1 MDVQAI
7 RKDFPVLR
15 TVEGATPL
23 VYLDS
28 ACQTLRPR
36 QVTEAVSEYYTTC
49 PACAGRS
56 VHRMSTEVTLRC
68 DEVRGKAARFLGAAD
83 PSEVAFVKNATEAL
97 NTVILGSGLRKGQL
111 VVTTDHEHNSV
122 NIPVI
127 HATRTMGVRRITV
140 GSTPEGTF
148 DLERFKEVMSKE
160 VGLVA
165 MCLTSNVTGQT
176 IPARDIIDI
185 AHSQGAKVLLDAAQ
199 TAPSAPLDVRA
210 LDVDYL
216 AASVHKML
224 GPSGVGLM
232 YVRSD
237 LSNQLAPVMYGG
249 HAVQE
254 ATDADFELL
263 PSPERFEAGLQN
275 YSGIFGAGAALDY
288 LSKLGLDEVRAHE
301 RVLNRRLTSAAS
313 DIPGVSVVGPSDP
326 DARAGI
332 FSFNAAGLS
341 PHDIAMI
348 LDSSKNIAIRS
359 GMHCCHAFFN
369 ARTLKGCARVSMYIY
384 NTEAEVDYFAQS
396 LSDLVGRIGHRS

>member
-1 MDVQAI
+1 
-7 RKDFPVLR
+7 
-15 TVEGATPL
+15 
-23 VYLDS
+23 
-28 ACQTLRPR
+28 
-36 QVTEAVSEYYTTC
+36 
-49 PACAGRS
+49 
-56 VHRMSTEVTLRC
+56 
-68 DEVRGKAARFLGAAD
+68 
-83 PSEVAFVKNATEAL
+83 
-97 NTVILGSGLRKGQL
+97 
-111 VVTTDHEHNSV
+111 
-122 NIPVI
+122 
-127 HATRTMGVRRITV
+127 
-140 GSTPEGTF
+140 
-148 DLERFKEVMSKE
+148 
-160 VGLVA
+160 
-165 MCLTSNVTGQT
+165 
-176 IPARDIIDI
+176 
-185 AHSQGAKVLLDAAQ
+185 
-199 TAPSAPLDVRA
+199 
-210 LDVDYL
+210 
-216 AASVHKML
+216 
-224 GPSGVGLM
+224 
-232 YVRSD
+232 
-237 LSNQLAPVMYGG
+237 MYGG

-288 LSKLGLDEVRAHE
+288 LSKLGLDEVSAHE

-369 ARTLKGCARVSMYIY
+369 ARALKGCARVSMYIY